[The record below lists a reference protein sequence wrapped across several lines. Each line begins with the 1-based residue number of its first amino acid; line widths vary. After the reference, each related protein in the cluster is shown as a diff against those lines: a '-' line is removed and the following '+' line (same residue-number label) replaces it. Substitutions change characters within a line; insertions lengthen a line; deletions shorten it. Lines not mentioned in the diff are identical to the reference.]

1 MGLGGYLFWT
11 AAAREIKQ
19 RTGLKCL
26 PVEAYNNGVIK
37 IIKSEIF
44 KNNPNISQFNEDSS
58 ITVLPIQ
65 LNNPTANYCKQD
77 TPEKAV
83 HRYDKH
89 VIEQICET
97 YGIHDPVLK
106 CDLFLTD
113 EEKLFSKKFANELKE
128 KYITIEPNTKDEYT
142 LNKRYPH
149 DKWQKIVND
158 VQNKIKIVQI
168 GVKGSKV
175 LDNVID
181 MTGKTNFREAA
192 SLISR
197 SEFHVGCEGG
207 LMHAANSLNKRSVII
222 FTGFLHPKMTA
233 YPENINIWI
242 GKNHGPCGMKIL
254 CSQCENEAINH
265 DHNEVIRLIETLLKE
280 VIT

>member
-11 AAAREIKQ
+11 AAAREINQ

-26 PVEAYNNGVIK
+26 PVEAYGNGVIK

-44 KNNPNISQFNEDSS
+44 KNNPHIEQFNVDTSV
-58 ITVLPIQ
+58 TVLPIQ

-89 VIEQICET
+89 VIEQICEV
-97 YGIHDPVLK
+97 YGISDPILK
-106 CDLFLTD
+106 CDLFLTE
-113 EEKLFSKKFANELKE
+113 EEKLFSKKFHDKMGQR
-128 KYITIEPNTKDEYT
+128 YITIEPNTKDEYT

-149 DKWQKIVND
+149 EKWQEIVND
-158 VQNKIKIVQI
+158 LHHKIKIVQM
-168 GVKGSKV
+168 
-175 LDNVID
+175 DNVID

-207 LMHAANSLNKRSVII
+207 LMHAANALDKKCVILL
-222 FTGFLHPKMTA
+222 TGFLHPTMTC
-233 YPENINIWI
+233 YPENSNIWI
-242 GKNHGPCGMKIL
+242 GKDHGPCGMKVL
-254 CSQCENEAINH
+254 CDKCESEGKKHDPREITNEI
-265 DHNEVIRLIETLLKE
+265 IKLLEKGNK
-280 VIT
+280 